1 MKSSDEIYTVEPF
14 GSRERVWL
22 RLVGEEVVQLEA
34 GRSVGVPGVIN
45 LRGEHVPPQM
55 GSIRPISP
63 AQLAGDLLRC
73 QHYQAHGFFH

>member
-1 MKSSDEIYTVEPF
+1 MKIYAAEPF

-22 RLVGEEVVQLEA
+22 RLVVGEELVQLEA
-34 GRSVGVPGVIN
+34 GRSVGVPGMIN

-63 AQLAGDLLRC
+63 AQLAGDLLRR